1 MIMINGSKSRKTQTI
16 KHEKHEKH
24 KKTQTIKHEQKHNIE
39 ITPTFDDVC

>member
-16 KHEKHEKH
+16 KHEKH

-39 ITPTFDDVC
+39 ITPTFDDIC